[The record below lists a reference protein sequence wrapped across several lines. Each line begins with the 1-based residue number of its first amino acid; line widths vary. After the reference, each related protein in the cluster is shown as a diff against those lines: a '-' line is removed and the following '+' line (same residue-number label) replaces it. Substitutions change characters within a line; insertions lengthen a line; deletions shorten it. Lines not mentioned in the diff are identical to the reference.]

1 MDITSVDQ
9 TLHTTDPDA
18 FAPGDSWLAGGT
30 VLYSYGYDFTN
41 PAPRRLLDITA
52 AGWAPLTWHDG
63 GDEAPDATGAAVDAV
78 DAGTAGWTGLEI
90 AATCTIAQFHAAAT
104 ELAARSST
112 TESTAPA
119 DSAAPTVSLAELPGV
134 RLMEPAAECFVASWK
149 VWNTS
154 TVGGNVVTALPA
166 GPMTSWLSAMEATAL
181 ILCPG
186 GTRRTAPVSELLRR
200 TGHTWLAPGE
210 LIRAFFVPASTLARP
225 TLMVRESLTRYGR
238 SATLLLASPVPG
250 RTSGAVRLT
259 VTAST
264 VRPMIL
270 QLHAEDDVA
279 DVIRTQ
285 IPASLWNDDV
295 HGDRDWRIE
304 STIRLAGELC
314 QELRTLPCVGSSPE
328 FGGSATARLPEPTST
343 LPAAST
349 ATSSTDLADPTD
361 ATRATGFSDFS
372 DTPDTAETADTADTS
387 PPQVS
392 VDGRQLTL
400 DPAPGQCLR
409 TFLRDAGSA
418 GVKRGCDAGDCGA
431 CTVHLGRPGETPTAV
446 HSCIIPA
453 ERVAGSEVTTVQGL
467 SPEAVARVQAGGDAE
482 DPEALHAALH
492 PTQRDFLEAH
502 GFQCGYCTPGF
513 LMTATAQSPYSPATG
528 AQTDPEDPDT
538 LRRFKGNLCRCSGY
552 CSIKDALTKT
562 PRVSTDSAPGS
573 SPMPPAGPAV
583 VTGTAAYTF
592 DEAGERPQEPPLH
605 LVVIRSPHAHAYIRG
620 INSAAALASPGVL
633 AVLTHADAPA
643 ELYSS
648 AQHEL
653 VEDDPADTRVL
664 DDVVRHV
671 GQRVAVVVAETRRQA
686 ERAATLVEVDY
697 ERLPAVFDPRQAQ
710 ADSAPAIH
718 GDKDSATH
726 RILFPQKNLIA
737 VASSSQGQAAQ
748 ELSRPAE
755 DPGAAG
761 SAGPTGSAVPAGS
774 AAPGSDSP
782 GGAAYSASFE
792 THRTSHVAL
801 ETHGALGWI
810 DELGRYTVRSSTQVP
825 FLVRRTLCRIFGLA
839 PEAVR
844 VFAPRVGGGFGSKQ
858 EVLTEDLV
866 LLALRTLRAR
876 GISRP
881 VQLEL
886 TRSEALTAT
895 TTRHP
900 FQMQVSVSASATGRL
915 QALAL
920 QVLSD
925 TGAYG
930 NHGPGV
936 MFHSITESM
945 QLYSAAHKQV
955 HAEVVYTNNPPAGA
969 FRGYGLSQT
978 TFAVDSAMDE
988 LARRLG
994 KDPLAFKAANIVAP
1008 GELLFGAEHDDVAA
1022 DVDGLQQCLQII
1034 GEQLRTGEL
1043 TAAEWAQ
1050 CERLLSEERHGGLD
1064 DAAGARPAGSPAGA
1078 ARGDW
1083 AVGTGTAVAMIDTVP
1098 PNGHHSHVTVTAQGE
1113 GRYLLKVGT
1122 AEFGNGTSTVH
1133 RQVVAEVLGTT
1144 AEKIQLIQADTDAVR
1159 FDTGAFGSTGITVGV
1174 KAAHAAAQDL
1184 LGKLAADPEADP
1196 VGMTGEG
1203 TWAGTPRSVSFNVQ
1217 GFRIAVDR
1225 RSGTLAILQ
1234 SVHAAD
1240 AGVVL
1245 NEAQCRGQIE
1255 GGVAQALGAAM
1266 FEELE
1271 IDEAG
1276 QVTTDILRNYH
1287 VPQMADVPRTEVYFA
1302 KTHDPIG
1309 PLGAKSM
1316 SEAPFNPVAP
1326 ALGNAIRDAL
1336 GLRMTRTPFRKDR
1349 IAQALRSAQSCEPM
1363 VDQARRS

>member
-1 MDITSVDQ
+1 MDITSVGK
-9 TLHTTDPDA
+9 TLHTTDPDV
-18 FAPGDSWLAGGT
+18 FSPGDSWLAGGT

-41 PAPRRLLDITA
+41 PAPRRLLDITT

-63 GDEAPDATGAAVDAV
+63 TQAAAETEAET
-78 DAGTAGWTGLEI
+78 DAGSEAEPGAGAAGWTGLEI
-90 AATCTIAQFHAAAT
+90 AATCTIAQFHAAAA
-104 ELAARSST
+104 ELAAHPSST
-112 TESTAPA
+112 AGPGQ
-119 DSAAPTVSLAELPGV
+119 LAELPGV
-134 RLMEPAAECFVASWK
+134 RLMAPAAECFVASWK

-186 GTRRTAPVSELLRR
+186 GTRRTAEVSELLRK

-210 LIRAFFVPASTLARP
+210 LIRAFFVPARTLARP

-238 SATLLLASPVPG
+238 SATLLLASPVPAE
-250 RTSGAVRLT
+250 TAGAAAPGSSEPGAIRLT
-259 VTAST
+259 ITAST
-264 VRPMIL
+264 VRPVIL
-270 QLHAEDDVA
+270 QLHPGDDVA
-279 DVIRTQ
+279 EVIRTQ
-285 IPASLWNDDV
+285 IDESLWNDDV
-295 HGDRDWRIE
+295 HGDRGWRIE
-304 STIRLAGELC
+304 STIRLAA
-314 QELRTLPCVGSSPE
+314 ELREELRALPRD
-328 FGGSATARLPEPTST
+328 GGPQNLLAPTTALPEPSST
-343 LPAAST
+343 L
-349 ATSSTDLADPTD
+349 ATPETD
-361 ATRATGFSDFS
+361 AAT
-372 DTPDTAETADTADTS
+372 TPA
-387 PPQVS
+387 QVT
-392 VDGRQLTL
+392 VDGTSLTL
-400 DPAPGQCLR
+400 DAAPGQCLR
-409 TFLRDAGSA
+409 TWLRDAGAS

-431 CTVHLGRPGETPTAV
+431 CTVHLGQPGETPEAV

-453 ERVAGSEVTTVQGL
+453 ERAAGAEVTTVQGL
-467 SPEAVARVQAGGDAE
+467 SPEATAQAKGHHDPQATGDH
-482 DPEALHAALH
+482 DPQALKAALH
-492 PTQRDFLEAH
+492 PTQRDFLDAH

-513 LMTATAQSPYSPATG
+513 LMTATAQGPYSPDPG
-528 AQTDPEDPDT
+528 AETDPEHPDT

-552 CSIKDALTKT
+552 CSIKDALTQT
-562 PRVSTDSAPGS
+562 PRVSAESGPGK
-573 SPMPPAGPAV
+573 SPMPPAGPSV

-592 DEAGERPQEPPLH
+592 DEAGERPEEPPLH
-605 LVVIRSPHAHAYIRG
+605 LVVLRSPHAHARIRS
-620 INSAAALASPGVL
+620 IDAAAALASPGVL
-633 AVLTHADAPA
+633 AVLTHEDAPV

-686 ERAATLVEVDY
+686 ERAIALVQVDY
-697 ERLPAVFDPRQAQ
+697 ALLPAVLDPGQAQ
-710 ADSAPAIH
+710 QDSAPAIH

-737 VASSSQGQAAQ
+737 MASSSQGQAAQ
-748 ELSRPAE
+748 ELTRLHQAHTSAE
-755 DPGAAG
+755 
-761 SAGPTGSAVPAGS
+761 SAGPDPTLHDSDGGDSDSTGSDG
-774 AAPGSDSP
+774 P
-782 GGAAYSASFE
+782 GGAAYSASFQ

-810 DELGRYTVRSSTQVP
+810 DELGRYTLRSSTQVP

-866 LLALRTLRAR
+866 LLALRTLKAR

-886 TRSEALTAT
+886 TRSEALAAT

-900 FQMQVSVSASATGRL
+900 FQLEVSVGASAQGRL
-915 QALAL
+915 QALQL
-920 QVLSD
+920 KVLSD

-945 QLYSAAHKQV
+945 QLYSAPHKQV

-994 KDPLAFKAANIVAP
+994 EDPLRFKAANIVAP
-1008 GELLFGAEHDDVAA
+1008 GEVLFGAEHDDVAA

-1034 GEQLRTGEL
+1034 GDQLRTGAL
-1043 TAAEWAQ
+1043 TAAERSQ
-1050 CERLLSEERHGGLD
+1050 CERLLTEERHGPFGSGTSI
-1064 DAAGARPAGSPAGA
+1064 AGAPPRKGA
-1078 ARGDW
+1078 PRGDW
-1083 AVGTGTAVAMIDTVP
+1083 SVGTGTAVAMIDTVP
-1098 PNGHHSHVTVTAQGE
+1098 PNGHHSHVTVTAQGD

-1144 AEKIQLIQADTDAVR
+1144 TEKIQLIQADTDAVR

-1174 KAAHAAAQDL
+1174 KASHAAAQDL
-1184 LGKLAADPEADP
+1184 LAKLSADPEADP

-1225 RSGTLAILQ
+1225 RSGTLCILQ

-1271 IDEAG
+1271 IDDDG

-1287 VPQMADVPRTEVYFA
+1287 VPQMADVPRTEVHFA

-1326 ALGNAIRDAL
+1326 ALGNAIRDAI
-1336 GLRMTRTPFRKDR
+1336 GLRLTRTPFRKDR
-1349 IAQALRSAQSCEPM
+1349 IAAALRSAQTREP
-1363 VDQARRS
+1363 VA

>member
-1 MDITSVDQ
+1 MDITSVEQ
-9 TLHTTDPDA
+9 TLHTTGPDA

-30 VLYSYGYDFTN
+30 VLYSYGYDFSN
-41 PAPRRLLDITA
+41 PAPRRLLDITQ

-63 GDEAPDATGAAVDAV
+63 T
-78 DAGTAGWTGLEI
+78 TGWTGLEI
-90 AATCTIAQFHAAAT
+90 AATCTIAEFHAAAA
-104 ELAARSST
+104 ELAAHPSST
-112 TESTAPA
+112 AGG
-119 DSAAPTVSLAELPGV
+119 VQLAELPGV
-134 RLMEPAAECFVASWK
+134 QLMAPAAECFVASWK

-154 TVGGNVVTALPA
+154 TVGGNVATALPA
-166 GPMTSWLSAMEATAL
+166 GPMTSWLSGMEATAL

-186 GTRRTAPVSELLRR
+186 GTRRTAEVSDLLRS
-200 TGHTWLAPGE
+200 TGHTFLAPGE
-210 LIRAFFVPASTLARP
+210 LIRAFFIPAHTLARP

-238 SATLLLASPVPG
+238 SATLLLASPVPADPDDSEPG
-250 RTSGAVRLT
+250 SVRLT

-264 VRPMIL
+264 VRPVIL
-270 QLHAEDDVA
+270 LLRPSDDVA
-279 DVIRTQ
+279 EVIRTQ
-285 IPASLWNDDV
+285 IDESLWNDDV

-304 STIRLAGELC
+304 STIRLAE
-314 QELRTLPCVGSSPE
+314 ELREGLRDLPGAGSSPA
-328 FGGSATARLPEPTST
+328 FGGSGTARLPEPTWTRHAGS
-343 LPAAST
+343 AA
-349 ATSSTDLADPTD
+349 
-361 ATRATGFSDFS
+361 
-372 DTPDTAETADTADTS
+372 DTAETTDTTDTS
-387 PPQVS
+387 PRQVS
-392 VDGRQLTL
+392 VDGRQLAL
-400 DPAPGQCLR
+400 NPAPGQCLR

-446 HSCIIPA
+446 HSCIVPA
-453 ERVAGSEVTTVQGL
+453 ERVAGAEVTTVSGL
-467 SPEAVARVQAGGDAE
+467 SPEATARATTSQE
-482 DPEALHAALH
+482 TQNSQDPESLRAALH
-492 PTQRDFLEAH
+492 PTQRDFLDAH

-513 LMTATAQSPYSPATG
+513 LMTATAQSPYSPAAGTS
-528 AQTDPEDPDT
+528 TDPEDPAT

-552 CSIKDALTKT
+552 CSIKDALSQT
-562 PRVSTDSAPGS
+562 PRVSAESSPGK
-573 SPMPPAGPAV
+573 SPMPPAGPGV

-592 DEAGERPQEPPLH
+592 DEAGERPEESPLH
-605 LVVIRSPHAHAYIRG
+605 LVVIRSPHAHARIRG
-620 INSAAALASPGVL
+620 IDAAAALAAEGVVT
-633 AVLTHADAPA
+633 VLTHQDAPT
-643 ELYSS
+643 EHYSS

-664 DDVVRHV
+664 DQVLRHV
-671 GQRVAVVVAETRRQA
+671 GQRVAVVVAESRRQA
-686 ERAATLVEVDY
+686 ERAAKLVQIDY
-697 ERLPAVFDPRQAQ
+697 ELLPAVLDPRRAQ
-710 ADSAPAIH
+710 EDSAPAIH
-718 GDKDSATH
+718 GDKDTATH
-726 RILFPQKNLIA
+726 RILLPQKNLIA
-737 VASSSQGQAAQ
+737 VASSSQGQPAQ
-748 ELSRPAE
+748 ELTRLHQAQE
-755 DPGAAG
+755 
-761 SAGPTGSAVPAGS
+761 PAGS
-774 AAPGSDSP
+774 QAPRAHLSSSDS
-782 GGAAYSASFE
+782 GATYSASFQS
-792 THRTSHVAL
+792 HRTSHVAL

-825 FLVRRTLCRIFGLA
+825 FLVRRTLCRVFGLA

-866 LLALRTLRAR
+866 LLALQVLKSR

-886 TRSEALTAT
+886 TRSEALAAT

-900 FQMQVSVSASATGRL
+900 FQMEVALGASAEGRL
-915 QALAL
+915 QAMQLN
-920 QVLSD
+920 VLSD

-945 QLYSAAHKQV
+945 QLYSAPHKQV

-988 LARRLG
+988 LACRLG
-994 KDPLAFKAANIVAP
+994 EDPLRFKAANIV
-1008 GELLFGAEHDDVAA
+1008 GEGEALFGAEHDDVTA
-1022 DVDGLQQCLQII
+1022 DVGGLQQCLQII

-1043 TAAEWAQ
+1043 TAAELAQ
-1050 CERLLSEERHGGLD
+1050 CERLLSEERHGGT
-1064 DAAGARPAGSPAGA
+1064 PAHEASSWGLP
-1078 ARGDW
+1078 RGDW
-1083 AVGTGTAVAMIDTVP
+1083 VVGTGSAVAMIDTVP

-1144 AEKIQLIQADTDAVR
+1144 AEKIQLMQADTDAVR
-1159 FDTGAFGSTGITVGV
+1159 YDTGAFGSTGITVGV

-1184 LGKLAADPEADP
+1184 LQKLSADPEADP
-1196 VGMTGEG
+1196 VGVTGEG
-1203 TWAGTPRSVSFNVQ
+1203 SWAGTPRSVSFNVQ

-1271 IDEAG
+1271 IDDAG
-1276 QVTTDILRNYH
+1276 RVTTDILRNYH
-1287 VPQMADVPRTEVYFA
+1287 VPQMADVPRTEVHFA
-1302 KTHDPIG
+1302 KTHDAIG

-1326 ALGNAIRDAL
+1326 ALGNAIRDAT

-1349 IAQALRSAQSCEPM
+1349 IAQALNAAPADSLALDR
-1363 VDQARRS
+1363 

>member
-41 PAPRRLLDITA
+41 PAPRRLLDITT
-52 AGWAPLTWHDG
+52 AGWTPLTWHDG
-63 GDEAPDATGAAVDAV
+63 ATVAAEAGAGAV
-78 DAGTAGWTGLEI
+78 AGAAGWTGLEI
-90 AATCTIAQFHAAAT
+90 AATCTIMQFHATAA
-104 ELAARSST
+104 ELAAHPSS
-112 TESTAPA
+112 SVGPVQLA
-119 DSAAPTVSLAELPGV
+119 DLPGIQ
-134 RLMEPAAECFVASWK
+134 LMAPAAECFVASWK

-186 GTRRTAPVSELLRR
+186 GTRRTALVSDLLHK

-238 SATLLLASPVPG
+238 SATLLLASPVSAGAPE
-250 RTSGAVRLT
+250 TSLPDASGPEAMRLT

-264 VRPMIL
+264 VRPVIL
-270 QLHAEDDVA
+270 HLRPTDDVA
-279 DVIRTQ
+279 EVIRTQ
-285 IPASLWNDDV
+285 IDESLWNDDV
-295 HGDRDWRIE
+295 HGDRGWRIE
-304 STIRLAGELC
+304 STIRLAS
-314 QELRTLPCVGSSPE
+314 ELREELWAVPREAPTDRFTDSS
-328 FGGSATARLPEPTST
+328 AAALPEPTST
-343 LPAAST
+343 PKT
-349 ATSSTDLADPTD
+349 PT
-361 ATRATGFSDFS
+361 T
-372 DTPDTAETADTADTS
+372 DTAEAAAAPATPA
-387 PPQVS
+387 QVT
-392 VDGRQLTL
+392 VDGKPLTL
-400 DPAPGQCLR
+400 DAAPGQCLR
-409 TFLRDAGSA
+409 TFLRDSGSA

-431 CTVHLGRPGETPTAV
+431 CTVHLGQPGETPTAV
-446 HSCIIPA
+446 HSCIVPA
-453 ERVAGSEVTTVQGL
+453 ERVAGAEVTTVQGL
-467 SPEAVARVQAGGDAE
+467 SPEATARVKADQGRGTPAGSQRTRDVE
-482 DPEALHAALH
+482 DPDALKAALH
-492 PTQRDFLEAH
+492 PTQRDFLDAH

-513 LMTATAQSPYSPATG
+513 LMTATAPGPYSPKPGTD
-528 AQTDPEDPDT
+528 TDPEDPDT

-552 CSIKDALTKT
+552 CSIKDALTQT
-562 PRVSTDSAPGS
+562 SRVSAESGPGK

-592 DEAGERPQEPPLH
+592 DEAGERPEEPPLH
-605 LVVIRSPHAHAYIRG
+605 LVVIRAPHAHAWIRS
-620 INSAAALASPGVL
+620 IDAAAALASPGVL

-643 ELYSS
+643 EHYSS

-671 GQRVAVVVAETRRQA
+671 GQRVAVVVAESRRQA
-686 ERAATLVEVDY
+686 ERAVTLVHVDY
-697 ERLPAVFDPRQAQ
+697 ELLPAVLDPRQAQ
-710 ADSAPAIH
+710 QDSAPAIH
-718 GDKDSATH
+718 GDKDSRTH

-737 VASSSQGQAAQ
+737 MASSSQGQAAQ
-748 ELSRPAE
+748 ELARLTETHESAE
-755 DPGAAG
+755 
-761 SAGPTGSAVPAGS
+761 SAGPVLGSS
-774 AAPGSDSP
+774 AAGT

-825 FLVRRTLCRIFGLA
+825 FLVRRTLCRIFELA

-866 LLALRTLRAR
+866 LLALRTLKAR
-876 GISRP
+876 GITRP

-886 TRSEALTAT
+886 TRSEALAAT

-900 FQMQVSVSASATGRL
+900 FQLEVSVGASAQGRL
-915 QALAL
+915 QALEL
-920 QVLSD
+920 TVLSD

-945 QLYSAAHKQV
+945 QLYSAPHKQV

-994 KDPLAFKAANIVAP
+994 EDPLRFKSANIVAP
-1008 GELLFGAEHDDVAA
+1008 GEVLFGAEHDDVAA

-1034 GEQLRTGEL
+1034 GDQLRTGEL
-1043 TAAEWAQ
+1043 TVAERAQ
-1050 CERLLSEERHGGLD
+1050 CERLLTEERHGASVGGASARK
-1064 DAAGARPAGSPAGA
+1064 DAS
-1078 ARGDW
+1078 RGDW
-1083 AVGTGTAVAMIDTVP
+1083 AVGAGTAVAMIDTVP
-1098 PNGHHSHVTVTAQGE
+1098 PNGHHSHVTVTAQGQ

-1144 AEKIQLIQADTDAVR
+1144 TEKIQLIQADTDAVR
-1159 FDTGAFGSTGITVGV
+1159 FDTGAFGSTGMTVGV

-1184 LGKLAADPEADP
+1184 LQKLSADPAADP

-1225 RSGTLAILQ
+1225 RSGTLCILQ

-1271 IDEAG
+1271 IDDAG

-1287 VPQMADVPRTEVYFA
+1287 VPQMADVPRTEVHFA
-1302 KTHDPIG
+1302 KTHDPVG

-1326 ALGNAIRDAL
+1326 ALGNAIRDAT

-1349 IAQALRSAQSCEPM
+1349 IAAALRGAQTREP
-1363 VDQARRS
+1363 VA

>member
-1 MDITSVDQ
+1 M
-9 TLHTTDPDA
+9 
-18 FAPGDSWLAGGT
+18 
-30 VLYSYGYDFTN
+30 
-41 PAPRRLLDITA
+41 
-52 AGWAPLTWHDG
+52 
-63 GDEAPDATGAAVDAV
+63 
-78 DAGTAGWTGLEI
+78 EI

-104 ELAARSST
+104 ELAARSAATGST
-112 TESTAPA
+112 IPAGSTEPT
-119 DSAAPTVSLAELPGV
+119 DSAARLAELPGV

-186 GTRRTAPVSELLRR
+186 GTRRTAPVSELLRK

-238 SATLLLASPVPG
+238 SATLLLASPDPSRAPG
-250 RTSGAVRLT
+250 AIRLT
-259 VTAST
+259 ITAST
-264 VRPMIL
+264 VRPVIL

-279 DVIRTQ
+279 EVIRTQ
-285 IPASLWNDDV
+285 IPESLWNDDV

-304 STIRLAGELC
+304 STIRLAA
-314 QELRTLPCVGSSPE
+314 ELREELRSLPGVGSSPA
-328 FGGSATARLPEPTST
+328 FGGSDTGRLPAPTST
-343 LPAAST
+343 RPAGSAP
-349 ATSSTDLADPTD
+349 TSPTD
-361 ATRATGFSDFS
+361 TPGATLPTEATDTTDTTDF
-372 DTPDTAETADTADTS
+372 PDATDTS
-387 PPQVS
+387 PPQVF
-392 VDGRQLTL
+392 VDGRQLAL
-400 DPAPGQCLR
+400 DTAPGQCLR

-453 ERVAGSEVTTVQGL
+453 ERVAGAEVTTVQGL
-467 SPEAVARVQAGGDAE
+467 SAEAVAQVEGRGNAE
-482 DPEALHAALH
+482 SPAALHAALH

-513 LMTATAQSPYSPATG
+513 LMTATARSPYSPASG
-528 AQTDPEDPDT
+528 EQTDPEDPDT

-592 DEAGERPQEPPLH
+592 DEAGERPQESPLH
-605 LVVIRSPHAHAYIRG
+605 LVVIRSPHAHAHIRG
-620 INSAAALASPGVL
+620 IDPAAALAAPGVL
-633 AVLTHADAPA
+633 AVLTHEDAPA

-686 ERAATLVEVDY
+686 ERAAALVEVDY
-697 ERLPAVFDPRQAQ
+697 ELLPAVLDPRQAQ
-710 ADSAPAIH
+710 EDTAPAIH

-726 RILFPQKNLIA
+726 RILFPQRNLIA
-737 VASSSQGQAAQ
+737 MASSSQGEAAQ

-755 DPGAAG
+755 DPGE
-761 SAGPTGSAVPAGS
+761 TGSAEPAGS
-774 AAPGSDSP
+774 AAQSSDSAR
-782 GGAAYSASFE
+782 GAAYSASFE

-810 DELGRYTVRSSTQVP
+810 DELGRYTLRSSTQVP
-825 FLVRRTLCRIFGLA
+825 FLVRRTLCRVFGLSS
-839 PEAVR
+839 EAVR

-866 LLALRTLRAR
+866 LLALRTLAAR
-876 GISRP
+876 GITRP

-886 TRSEALTAT
+886 TRSEALAAT

-900 FQMQVSVSASATGRL
+900 FQMQVSVSASASGRL
-915 QALAL
+915 QGLAL

-945 QLYSAAHKQV
+945 QLYSAPHKQV

-994 KDPLAFKAANIVAP
+994 EDPLRFKAANIVAP
-1008 GELLFGAEHDDVAA
+1008 GEVLFGAEHDDVAA

-1034 GEQLRTGEL
+1034 GEKLRTGEL
-1043 TAAEWAQ
+1043 TSAERAQ
-1050 CERLLSEERHGGLD
+1050 CERLLSEERHGGFDHGGFD
-1064 DAAGARPAGSPAGA
+1064 DGVSPGPAASPVGATL
-1078 ARGDW
+1078 GDW

-1133 RQVVAEVLGTT
+1133 RQVVAEVLGTG

-1196 VGMTGEG
+1196 VGMTGDG

-1271 IDEAG
+1271 IDESG

-1287 VPQMADVPRTEVYFA
+1287 VPQMADVPRTEVHFA
-1302 KTHDPIG
+1302 KTHDPVG
-1309 PLGAKSM
+1309 PMGAKSM

-1326 ALGNAIRDAL
+1326 ALGNAIRDAI

-1349 IAQALRSAQSCEPM
+1349 IAQALRRASTSPTAVAP
-1363 VDQARRS
+1363 RS